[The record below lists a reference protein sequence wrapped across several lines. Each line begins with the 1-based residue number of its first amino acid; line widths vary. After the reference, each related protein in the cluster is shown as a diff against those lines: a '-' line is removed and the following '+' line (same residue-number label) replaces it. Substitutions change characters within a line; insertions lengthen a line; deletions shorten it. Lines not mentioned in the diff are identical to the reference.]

1 MEVQRIDLKDF
12 DNYNHNMQRIVQISD
27 ELFWGYNMIININ
40 DYSSF
45 EELGLAMKKDLIKF
59 LNSHNLQLLK
69 EKAELLNLH
78 NHNFEKYED
87 IYYTNDDIIYLCG
100 HCK

>member
-12 DNYNHNMQRIVQISD
+12 DNYNHNMQKIIQISD
-27 ELFWGYNMIININ
+27 ELFWGYNMIIDIN

-45 EELGLAMKKDLIKF
+45 EELSLAMKKDLINF
-59 LNSHNLQLLK
+59 LNTHNLQLLK

-87 IYYTNDDIIYLCG
+87 IYNTNDDIIYLCG
-100 HCK
+100 HC

>member
-1 MEVQRIDLKDF
+1 MEVLRIDLKDF
-12 DNYNHNMQRIVQISD
+12 DNYNHNMQKIIQISD
-27 ELFWGYNMIININ
+27 ELFWGYNMIIDIN

-45 EELGLAMKKDLIKF
+45 EELGLAMKKDLINF
-59 LNSHNLQLLK
+59 LNTHNLQLLK

-87 IYYTNDDIIYLCG
+87 IYNTNDDIIYLCG
-100 HCK
+100 HC

>member
-1 MEVQRIDLKDF
+1 MEVLRIDLKDF
-12 DNYNHNMQRIVQISD
+12 DNYNHNMQKIIQISD
-27 ELFWGYNMIININ
+27 ELFWGYNMIIDIN
-40 DYSSF
+40 NYSSF

-59 LNSHNLQLLK
+59 LNTHNLQLLK

-87 IYYTNDDIIYLCG
+87 IYNTNDDIIYLCG
-100 HCK
+100 HC

>member
-1 MEVQRIDLKDF
+1 MEVLRIDLKDF
-12 DNYNHNMQRIVQISD
+12 DNYNHNMQKIIQISD
-27 ELFWGYNMIININ
+27 ELFWGYNMIIDIN

-45 EELGLAMKKDLIKF
+45 EKLGLAMKKDLINF
-59 LNSHNLQLLK
+59 LNTHNLQLLK

-87 IYYTNDDIIYLCG
+87 IYNTNDDIIYLCG
-100 HCK
+100 HC

>member
-1 MEVQRIDLKDF
+1 MEVLRIDLKDF
-12 DNYNHNMQRIVQISD
+12 DNYNHNMQKIIQISD
-27 ELFWGYNMIININ
+27 ELFWGYNMIVDINN
-40 DYSSF
+40 YSSF

-59 LNSHNLQLLK
+59 LNTHNLQLLK

-87 IYYTNDDIIYLCG
+87 IYNTNDDIIYLCG
-100 HCK
+100 YC

>member
-1 MEVQRIDLKDF
+1 MEVLRIDLKDF
-12 DNYNHNMQRIVQISD
+12 DNYNHNMQKIIQISD
-27 ELFWGYNMIININ
+27 ELFWGYNMIVDIN
-40 DYSSF
+40 DYLSF

-59 LNSHNLQLLK
+59 LNTHNLQLLK

-87 IYYTNDDIIYLCG
+87 IYNTNDDIIYLCG
-100 HCK
+100 HC

>member
-27 ELFWGYNMIININ
+27 KLFWGYNMIIEIN

-45 EELGLAMKKDLIKF
+45 EELGLAMKKDLINF
-59 LNSHNLQLLK
+59 LNTHNLQLLK

-87 IYYTNDDIIYLCG
+87 IYNTNDDIIYLCG
-100 HCK
+100 HC

>member
-1 MEVQRIDLKDF
+1 MEVLRIDLKDF
-12 DNYNHNMQRIVQISD
+12 DNYNHNMQKIIQISD
-27 ELFWGYNMIININ
+27 ELFWGYNMIIDIN

-45 EELGLAMKKDLIKF
+45 EELGLAMKKNLINF
-59 LNSHNLQLLK
+59 LNTHNLQLLK

-87 IYYTNDDIIYLCG
+87 IYNTNDDIIYLCG
-100 HCK
+100 HC

>member
-1 MEVQRIDLKDF
+1 
-12 DNYNHNMQRIVQISD
+12 MQKIIQISD
-27 ELFWGYNMIININ
+27 ELFWGYNMIIDIN

-45 EELGLAMKKDLIKF
+45 EELGLVMKKDLINF

-87 IYYTNDDIIYLCG
+87 IYNTNDDIIYLCG
-100 HCK
+100 HC